1 MKNPF
6 KKCILPLV
14 LSAVLL
20 CGCGGGGAGKTEE
33 GSGAQETEDSGAQ
46 KTESTA
52 GAEEDASGAQAVF
65 EGKDMEGNRVSSDDF
80 SKSKLTMINVWA
92 TYCSPCL
99 NEMPELGELAQEYD
113 PEDFQIIG
121 IVSNVPEGADE
132 ESLELVEVLIEQTSA
147 AYPHVLLNE
156 SLLDGMLADVTG
168 VPTTFFYNQEGK
180 LLDTVVGAKDK
191 AAWKEIIDG
200 LIEE

>member
-1 MKNPF
+1 MHKRYHIVSGLL
-6 KKCILPLV
+6 ILL
-14 LSAVLL
+14 LVLL
-20 CGCGGGGAGKTEE
+20 CGCAKTDGESPDLAGPAVGTANEPPAQSEPQSEE
-33 GSGAQETEDSGAQ
+33 
-46 KTESTA
+46 ESAPIFIT
-52 GAEEDASGAQAVF
+52 F
-65 EGKDMEGNRVSSDDF
+65 EGMDLEGNTISEDVF
-80 SKSKLTMINVWA
+80 LQSKLTMVNVWA
-92 TYCSPCL
+92 TYCGPCL